1 MSKTRGLGETVTG
14 ALVAMVLTALFYS
27 LFYNRFLGLRS
38 GAGDFPPGDAIVH
51 GILPFRDYFAATPP
65 FSWFKAGL
73 LLEIFGDKLIV
84 LRTSGLIERSVI
96 ALIVYFWLRRVAQP
110 AHAAAAAFATLVI
123 SAADNADPIAS
134 YNHDCILF
142 AILSGY
148 LAGFALEQVRPARFT
163 VWMAIAAG
171 VAAGLSLLTKQTIGL
186 GAVVAVPLVVAAV
199 LWRRQTLR
207 QALLW
212 LLSFALGAAIPIGAL
227 LAWLARLHLLRK
239 FLVQVFV
246 KGPSAKAQNGAGDF
260 VTRALT
266 VVGHSP
272 RQFLVAAAGAAFLVW
287 FLLRAYRSAARP
299 DESDGPA
306 WELLAIAMAGAMSIG
321 LGVLVTYRNIGQA
334 HQSWPTNAILLAGM
348 GIVVLLAVGT
358 WQLVTGSLNDRQAQ
372 VYLFAAVSFNIAFML
387 SLSYPLFAAML
398 LPGLGL
404 LIAGGLT
411 GSRGLARLVIY
422 GVVFLVCAD
431 VVRIKL
437 ETPFGFSGFTEGS
450 VESARFTSDQPK
462 LKGIYMPE
470 ATVRLVDGV
479 AATVA
484 ANTTS
489 SDTIFTYPEMGIFY
503 TLTDRKYPTESG
515 THNVDVVSDELARSE
530 ARRLL
535 ANPPKVLIYLPETE
549 AQLRG
554 GEQMWRHGHRMGQ
567 RDIIAAVESL
577 ARTYRLAGVYPTLP
591 VNQDVYVYVRP

>member
-1 MSKTRGLGETVTG
+1 
-14 ALVAMVLTALFYS
+14 MVLTALFYS

-51 GILPFRDYFAATPP
+51 GVLPFRDYFAATPP
-65 FSWFKAGL
+65 LSWFKAGL

-84 LRTSGLIERSVI
+84 LRTWGLIERTVI
-96 ALIVYFWLRRVAQP
+96 ALIVYLWLRRLARP
-110 AHAAAAAFATLVI
+110 AHAAIAAFATLVI
-123 SAADNADPIAS
+123 SAGDNADPIAS
-134 YNHDCILF
+134 YNHDCMLF

-148 LAGFALEQVRPARFT
+148 LAGFLLERVRSTRFT

-171 VAAGLSLLTKQTIGL
+171 AAAGFSLLTKQTIGL
-186 GAVVAVPLVVAAV
+186 GAVVAVPLVVAAI
-199 LWRRQTLR
+199 LWRRQSLR
-207 QALLW
+207 RALLW
-212 LLSFALGAAIPIGAL
+212 LFPFALGAAVPIGAL

-260 VTRALT
+260 VARALT

-272 RQFLVAAAGAAFLVW
+272 RQFLVAAAGAALLLW
-287 FLLRAYRSAARP
+287 FLLRAYRSSERP

-306 WELLAIAMAGAMSIG
+306 WEMLAVALAGAVSIG
-321 LGVLVTYRNIGQA
+321 LGVFVAYRNIGHA

-348 GIVVLLAVGT
+348 GIVALLAVGT

-372 VYLFAAVSFNIAFML
+372 IYLFAAVSFNIAFML
-387 SLSYPLFAAML
+387 SLSYPLFPAML

-422 GVVFLVCAD
+422 AIVLLVCAD
-431 VVRIKL
+431 LVRIKL

-450 VESARFTSDQPK
+450 VESARFASDQPK

-484 ANTTS
+484 ANTTP

-503 TLTDRKYPTESG
+503 TLAERRYPTESG
-515 THNVDVVSDELARSE
+515 NHNVDVVDDALASSD

-567 RDIIAAVESL
+567 RDIIAAVELL
-577 ARTYRLAGVYPTLP
+577 AKTYRLAGVYPTLP
-591 VNQDVYVYVRP
+591 ANQDVYVYVRP